1 MAGRRKMAGRRSA
14 RAAIVHGASR
24 RGAGSSRTAAPAR
37 LLVGLLVCAP
47 GLLRA
52 QAGVAQEASVA
63 GRWLFTI
70 EAPDDAGAVQI
81 PFVFEQEGG
90 VVTGRPDLSVLPQ
103 LQASEIDDGRLQDGV
118 LTFSLRVGTEEQSV
132 VIEVE
137 ATVEGDA
144 MAGEARVAELEQ
156 ASRFTA
162 RRMPPG

>member
-1 MAGRRKMAGRRSA
+1 MSVAA
-14 RAAIVHGASR
+14 RALLA
-24 RGAGSSRTAAPAR
+24 AGWLLACVPA
-37 LLVGLLVCAP
+37 LLQ
-47 GLLRA
+47 A
-52 QAGVAQEASVA
+52 QAGAASEAGVD
-63 GRWLFTI
+63 GRWMFTI
-70 EAPDDAGAVQI
+70 EAPDGAGTMQI
-81 PFVFEQEGG
+81 PFVFEEEGG

-103 LQASEIDDGRLQDGV
+103 LQASEIDDGRLEDGV

-144 MAGEARVAELEQ
+144 MAGQARVAELEQ